1 MNGFSSNSSQSGC
14 SNCAKYE
21 EDILLLQEKLMDT
34 HSKLIDQMDICR
46 DQQMAILKL
55 SQAQTME
62 NEQSHSNVT
71 KSRKNEEMESILL
84 NKN

>member
-1 MNGFSSNSSQSGC
+1 
-14 SNCAKYE
+14 
-21 EDILLLQEKLMDT
+21 MDT
-34 HSKLIDQMDICR
+34 HNKLIDQMDICR

-55 SQAQTME
+55 SQTQTIE
-62 NEQSHSNVT
+62 NEQSHSNIT